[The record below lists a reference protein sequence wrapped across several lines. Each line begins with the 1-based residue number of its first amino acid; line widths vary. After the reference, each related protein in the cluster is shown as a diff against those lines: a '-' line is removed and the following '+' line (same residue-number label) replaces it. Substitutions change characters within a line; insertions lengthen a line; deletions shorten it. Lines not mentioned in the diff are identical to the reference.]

1 MRVGRYL
8 DLVAAF
14 DSSVMHDTSGGKA
27 GQQYTPAGDWIRKRD
42 YDSLAEL
49 KQSEKD
55 KETQARAEQR
65 NTVKKWAITLGIGL
79 GISLIA
85 LIMAIFGFVRVR
97 LAVRSRDAMYVH
109 DIPQIGPVNVA
120 RIASIMGLA
129 PKHGYDHRQTAATLL
144 SLAAKGAIAIY
155 PGPASLY
162 GGVELTGLAAKTRPL
177 ALRAVSQMLSGSRAA
192 DLALWT
198 SILFMPRRWAC
209 PNERCGNLP
218 KHIRRF
224 RTLTGWTIMPQIR
237 WCIGTSGTPR
247 LAIPMMA
254 RRVRAP
260 AMALALVSV
269 LARQTPTTWVP
280 ASAASSISAR
290 N

>member
-1 MRVGRYL
+1 MGRYL

-55 KETQARAEQR
+55 KEAQARAEQR

-85 LIMAIFGFVRVR
+85 LIMAIFRFVRVR

-109 DIPQIGPVNVA
+109 DIPQIGPVSVA

-162 GGVELTGLAAKTRPL
+162 GGVELTGLAANAAVGFAGGESDAEWERGCGFG
-177 ALRAVSQMLSGSRAA
+177 ALGPVSCLCHGDGHVQTNAA
-192 DLALWT
+192 
-198 SILFMPRRWAC
+198 
-209 PNERCGNLP
+209 
-218 KHIRRF
+218 
-224 RTLTGWTIMPQIR
+224 
-237 WCIGTSGTPR
+237 GTC
-247 LAIPMMA
+247 
-254 RRVRAP
+254 
-260 AMALALVSV
+260 
-269 LARQTPTTWVP
+269 Q
-280 ASAASSISAR
+280 SISADSEP
-290 N
+290 

>member
-109 DIPQIGPVNVA
+109 DIPQIGPVSVA

-144 SLAAKGAIAIY
+144 SLAAKGLNRHISRAGEPVWGRRADWAC
-155 PGPASLY
+155 GQ
-162 GGVELTGLAAKTRPL
+162 TRPL
-177 ALRAVSQMLSGSRAA
+177 ALREVSQMLSGSGGA
-192 DLALWT
+192 DLALWDQYLVYAT
-198 SILFMPRRWAC
+198 AMGMS
-209 PNERCGNLP
+209 
-218 KHIRRF
+218 K
-224 RTLTGWTIMPQIR
+224 RTLR
-237 WCIGTSGTPR
+237 E
-247 LAIPMMA
+247 LAKAYP
-254 RRVRAP
+254 
-260 AMALALVSV
+260 
-269 LARQTPTTWVP
+269 
-280 ASAASSISAR
+280 
-290 N
+290 

>member
-42 YDSLAEL
+42 YGSLAEL

-85 LIMAIFGFVRVR
+85 LIMAIFGFVRVH
-97 LAVRSRDAMYVH
+97 LAVRSRDTMYVH
-109 DIPQIGPVNVA
+109 DIPQIGPVSVA

-144 SLAAKGAIAIY
+144 SLAAKGRNRHI
-155 PGPASLY
+155 
-162 GGVELTGLAAKTRPL
+162 
-177 ALRAVSQMLSGSRAA
+177 SRAGEPVWGRRA
-192 DLALWT
+192 DG
-198 SILFMPRRWAC
+198 AC
-209 PNERCGNLP
+209 GQDAAVGFAGGESDAEWERGC
-218 KHIRRF
+218 
-224 RTLTGWTIMPQIR
+224 
-237 WCIGTSGTPR
+237 
-247 LAIPMMA
+247 
-254 RRVRAP
+254 
-260 AMALALVSV
+260 
-269 LARQTPTTWVP
+269 
-280 ASAASSISAR
+280 
-290 N
+290 

>member
-42 YDSLAEL
+42 YGSLAEL
-49 KQSEKD
+49 KQSKKD

-109 DIPQIGPVNVA
+109 DIPQIGPVSVA

-144 SLAAKGAIAIY
+144 SLAAKGRNRHI
-155 PGPASLY
+155 
-162 GGVELTGLAAKTRPL
+162 
-177 ALRAVSQMLSGSRAA
+177 SRAGEPVWGRRA
-192 DLALWT
+192 D
-198 SILFMPRRWAC
+198 WAC
-209 PNERCGNLP
+209 G
-218 KHIRRF
+218 
-224 RTLTGWTIMPQIR
+224 QD
-237 WCIGTSGTPR
+237 
-247 LAIPMMA
+247 
-254 RRVRAP
+254 
-260 AMALALVSV
+260 
-269 LARQTPTTWVP
+269 
-280 ASAASSISAR
+280 AAVGFAGGESDAECEQGC
-290 N
+290 

>member
-1 MRVGRYL
+1 
-8 DLVAAF
+8 
-14 DSSVMHDTSGGKA
+14 MHDTSGGKA

-42 YDSLAEL
+42 YGSLAEL

-109 DIPQIGPVNVA
+109 DIPQIGPVSVA

-144 SLAAKGAIAIY
+144 SLAAKGRNRHI
-155 PGPASLY
+155 
-162 GGVELTGLAAKTRPL
+162 
-177 ALRAVSQMLSGSRAA
+177 SRAGEPVWGRRA
-192 DLALWT
+192 D
-198 SILFMPRRWAC
+198 WAC
-209 PNERCGNLP
+209 G
-218 KHIRRF
+218 
-224 RTLTGWTIMPQIR
+224 QD
-237 WCIGTSGTPR
+237 
-247 LAIPMMA
+247 
-254 RRVRAP
+254 
-260 AMALALVSV
+260 
-269 LARQTPTTWVP
+269 
-280 ASAASSISAR
+280 AAVGFAGGESDAECEQGC
-290 N
+290 

>member
-109 DIPQIGPVNVA
+109 DIPQIGPVSVA

-129 PKHGYDHRQTAATLL
+129 PKHGYDHRQTAAALL
-144 SLAAKGAIAIY
+144 SLAAKGLNRHI
-155 PGPASLY
+155 
-162 GGVELTGLAAKTRPL
+162 
-177 ALRAVSQMLSGSRAA
+177 SRAGEPVWGRRA
-192 DLALWT
+192 D
-198 SILFMPRRWAC
+198 WAC
-209 PNERCGNLP
+209 GQDTAVGFAGGESDAEWERGC
-218 KHIRRF
+218 
-224 RTLTGWTIMPQIR
+224 
-237 WCIGTSGTPR
+237 
-247 LAIPMMA
+247 
-254 RRVRAP
+254 
-260 AMALALVSV
+260 
-269 LARQTPTTWVP
+269 
-280 ASAASSISAR
+280 
-290 N
+290 